1 MFPDR
6 PLGPLG
12 PGGPL
17 RPSCPEGPWSDKQ
30 RLQQEIIFTVKKK
43 KTVGTIDEIKLR
55 FTYRRS
61 LLSWGSGAS
70 RASWETLWKIIA
82 AMNFPLKFSYGNLH
96 RKFRL
101 CNYNLIRQA
110 GMIL

>member
-30 RLQQEIIFTVKKK
+30 RLQQEIIFTVKK

-82 AMNFPLKFSYGNLH
+82 AMNFLLKFSYGNLH